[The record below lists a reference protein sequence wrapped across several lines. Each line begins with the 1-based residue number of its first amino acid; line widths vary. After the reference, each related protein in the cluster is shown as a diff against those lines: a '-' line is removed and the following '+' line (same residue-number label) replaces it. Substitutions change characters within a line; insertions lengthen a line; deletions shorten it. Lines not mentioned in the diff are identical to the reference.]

1 MQDVMSLEGKTV
13 VVTGAAQGIGRAI
26 ATLAIE
32 LGARVIG
39 VDLNGDKLNAF
50 ASEMNGR
57 LLAYVGS
64 VADPEFTEA
73 TVRDVAARIGA
84 IHGLVNNAGITR
96 VAMIEKMTL
105 QQWNEVIAVHL
116 TGAFLWTQAVGRI
129 MVAQGKADRPSPGS
143 IVNIS
148 SDAGRAGS
156 IGQINYAAAKSG
168 LLGMTMST
176 AKEWSK
182 FGVRTNSVCFGVV
195 ETPMTETIRGD
206 KFRDGILA
214 RIPMGRWSQP
224 EEAAKP
230 VCFLLSDGASYI
242 TGQHIA
248 VDGGFH
254 ISV

>member
-1 MQDVMSLEGKTV
+1 MQDMMSLDGKTI

-26 ATLAIE
+26 ANLAIA
-32 LGARVIG
+32 LGARVAG
-39 VDLNGDKLNAF
+39 VDLNGDKLDAF
-50 ASEMNGR
+50 AATTNGR
-57 LLAYVGS
+57 LLPYVGN

-73 TVRDVAARIGA
+73 TVRDVMARIGA
-84 IHGLVNNAGITR
+84 IDGLVNNAGTIR
-96 VAMIEKMTL
+96 PAMIEKMTL
-105 QQWNEVIAVHL
+105 QQWNEVISVHL
-116 TGAFLWTQAVGRI
+116 TGAFLWTQAVGRV
-129 MVAQGKADRPSPGS
+129 MVAQGKAGRESVGS

-168 LLGMTMST
+168 LLGMTMT
-176 AKEWSK
+176 AAKEWSK

-206 KFRDGILA
+206 KFRDGMLA
-214 RIPMGRWSQP
+214 RIPMGRWAAP
-224 EEAAKP
+224 EEAVKP
-230 VCFLLSDGASYI
+230 VCFLLSDAASYI

-248 VDGGFH
+248 VDGGYH

>member
-1 MQDVMSLEGKTV
+1 MV
-13 VVTGAAQGIGRAI
+13 
-26 ATLAIE
+26 
-32 LGARVIG
+32 G
-39 VDLNGDKLNAF
+39 VDLNGDKLNAL
-50 ASEMNGR
+50 AAAMNGR
-57 LLAYVGS
+57 LLPYVGS

-73 TVRDVAARIGA
+73 TVSDVKARIGA
-84 IHGLVNNAGITR
+84 IDGLVNNAGITR
-96 VAMIEKMTL
+96 PAMIEKMTL
-105 QQWNEVIAVHL
+105 QQWSEVITVHL

-129 MVAQGKADRPSPGS
+129 MVAQGKAGRESPGS

-148 SDAGRAGS
+148 SDAGRGGS
-156 IGQINYAAAKSG
+156 VGQINYAAAKSG
-168 LLGMTMST
+168 LLGMTMS
-176 AKEWSK
+176 AAREWSK

-214 RIPMGRWSQP
+214 RIPMGRWAAP
-224 EEAAKP
+224 EEAVKP

-248 VDGGFH
+248 VDGGYH

>member
-13 VVTGAAQGIGRAI
+13 VVTGAAQGIGEAVAKLAI
-26 ATLAIE
+26 A
-32 LGARVIG
+32 LGGRVIG

-50 ASEMNGR
+50 AATTNGR
-57 LLAYVGS
+57 MLPYVGN
-64 VADPEFTEA
+64 VADPDFTEA
-73 TVRDVAARIGA
+73 TVRHVTASVGVID
-84 IHGLVNNAGITR
+84 GLVNNAGITR
-96 VAMIEKMTL
+96 PAMIEKMTL
-105 QQWNEVIAVHL
+105 QQWSEVIAVHL
-116 TGAFLWTQAVGRI
+116 TGAFLWTQAVGRV
-129 MVAQGKADRPSPGS
+129 MLAQGKAGREHPGA

-182 FGVRTNSVCFGVV
+182 FGIRTNSICFGVV

-206 KFRDGILA
+206 KFRDGVLA
-214 RIPMGRWSQP
+214 RIPMGRWATP
-224 EEAAKP
+224 DEVAKP
-230 VCFLLSDGASYI
+230 VCFLLSDAASYM

-248 VDGGFH
+248 VDGGYH